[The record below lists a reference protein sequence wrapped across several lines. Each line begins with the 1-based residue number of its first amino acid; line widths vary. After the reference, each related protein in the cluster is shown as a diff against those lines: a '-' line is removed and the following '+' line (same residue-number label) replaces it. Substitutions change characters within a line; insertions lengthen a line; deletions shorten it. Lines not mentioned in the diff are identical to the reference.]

1 MDIITKIAGEL
12 GIRPQQV
19 GTVARLLDEGNT
31 IPFLARYRKEM
42 TGELD
47 EEQLRRIEERL
58 DYLRNLE
65 KRQEEVLRLIEEQG
79 KLTGELAA
87 AVRAAT
93 KLQEVEDLYRP
104 YRPKKRTRATIAREK
119 GLQPLADLILAQ
131 ETVSGAPEDY
141 AAVYVDP
148 ERGVATAAEALAG
161 AADIA
166 AEQIAEEARFRAALR
181 QLAWEEAVVT
191 ADARGETP
199 HPVFRMYANYRE
211 PLRKIPPH
219 RILAI
224 NRGERE
230 EALAADLAVDHEQM
244 VARLQRMVVNRP
256 ASIFTGLLL
265 DAVADGYH
273 RLLWPSLVREIRA
286 ELTERAEAQAIKIF
300 AVNLRHLLLQPPV
313 RDYRVMGIDPGFRTG
328 CKAAVIDETGK
339 LLATVT
345 IYPHPPQHRKDE
357 ALADLARLVAEH
369 RVNLIAIGNGTA
381 SRETEALV
389 AELIHA
395 RGGALAYTIVSEAGA
410 SVYSASPLA
419 REEFP
424 DLDVSMRGAVSIARR
439 LLDPLAELVKIDPK
453 SIGVGQYQHD
463 VNQRQ
468 LGGSLGDVVESCVNY
483 VGVDLNTASPA
494 LLQYVAGL
502 QPAVARNIVTHR
514 EANGRF
520 RRRAELHAI
529 KRLGEATFTQA
540 AGFLRIPDGEDPL
553 DATSVHPETYGV
565 AREILSRVGGDPED
579 LRTNE
584 GRTRTA
590 ARLKALEPDKLA
602 VELGVGLPTLRD
614 ILAALSKPG
623 RDPREDTPKPIFR
636 TDVLSL
642 EDLRPG
648 MILPGTVR
656 NVTDFGAFVDI
667 GVKQDGLVHLSE
679 LADRFVRHPTEVAA
693 VGDQVNVRVLGV
705 DLERQRISLSMKSP
719 GSDCT

>member
-1 MDIITKIAGEL
+1 ML
-12 GIRPQQV
+12 
-19 GTVARLLDEGNT
+19 
-31 IPFLARYRKEM
+31 
-42 TGELD
+42 
-47 EEQLRRIEERL
+47 
-58 DYLRNLE
+58 
-65 KRQEEVLRLIEEQG
+65 
-79 KLTGELAA
+79 
-87 AVRAAT
+87 
-93 KLQEVEDLYRP
+93 
-104 YRPKKRTRATIAREK
+104 
-119 GLQPLADLILAQ
+119 
-131 ETVSGAPEDY
+131 
-141 AAVYVDP
+141 
-148 ERGVATAAEALAG
+148 
-161 AADIA
+161 
-166 AEQIAEEARFRAALR
+166 FR
-181 QLAWEEAVVT
+181 
-191 ADARGETP
+191 
-199 HPVFRMYANYRE
+199 
-211 PLRKIPPH
+211 
-219 RILAI
+219 
-224 NRGERE
+224 
-230 EALAADLAVDHEQM
+230 
-244 VARLQRMVVNRP
+244 
-256 ASIFTGLLL
+256 S
-265 DAVADGYH
+265 
-273 RLLWPSLVREIRA
+273 
-286 ELTERAEAQAIKIF
+286 
-300 AVNLRHLLLQPPV
+300 
-313 RDYRVMGIDPGFRTG
+313 
-328 CKAAVIDETGK
+328 
-339 LLATVT
+339 
-345 IYPHPPQHRKDE
+345 
-357 ALADLARLVAEH
+357 ADLARLVAEH